1 MASDPF
7 TAATA
12 FSLED
17 DELLVAEALFALISK
32 LDAPTESAT
41 AKECR
46 VWMLLDTIATGR
58 GLSIAELHRQAKSA
72 TSENGTNGP
81 TKAQ

>member
-7 TAATA
+7 AAAAA

-17 DELLVAEALFALISK
+17 DELLVAEALFAWLAE
-32 LDAPTESAT
+32 LDAPTKSAT

-46 VWMLLDTIATGR
+46 AWMLLDTIAAGH
-58 GLSIAELHRQAKSA
+58 GLSVAELRHQAETAITECAASKRD
-72 TSENGTNGP
+72 
-81 TKAQ
+81 